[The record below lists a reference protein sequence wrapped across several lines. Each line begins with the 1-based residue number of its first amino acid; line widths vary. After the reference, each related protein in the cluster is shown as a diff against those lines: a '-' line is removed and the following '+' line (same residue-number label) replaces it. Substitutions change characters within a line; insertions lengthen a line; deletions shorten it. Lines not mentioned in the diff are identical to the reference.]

1 MWDLP
6 GAGIKFT
13 SPPLAGGFLITREV
27 LGWSFWIRE
36 KHIHLSLPFACWFS
50 LSLSET
56 DPTVSSIPLL
66 TLKGHD
72 SYWIFRI
79 TISGSLYSE
88 LIRDIKSKFKNNF
101 FFFLPRCG
109 SCRISVPW
117 PGIEPR
123 QWHWKHQVLITRSP
137 GNSPNKK
144 AFLHIRYLNRLR
156 NFELVTQVS
165 RIQNSGPQ
173 ACQAPGGGGPRDCLA
188 FSYFWSL
195 LSAVCAPGSGR
206 SCTGVRHHALPRC
219 LLPWLKWCH
228 QEEMRD
234 TNARSTSKRQGSV
247 WHRRRTM
254 GTEQDDWLWRIWF
267 DIFSFPNRETGL
279 SGWLSVWRIHL
290 QCRRH
295 RRRQFDPWVGKSPWR
310 RVWQPTPVFLPG
322 ESHGQRS
329 LAGYGQ

>member
-101 FFFLPRCG
+101 FFFASL
-109 SCRISVPW
+109 W
-117 PGIEPR
+117 
-123 QWHWKHQVLITRSP
+123 VLQDLSSLTRDWTQAVALKAPSPNHSITR
-137 GNSPNKK
+137 
-144 AFLHIRYLNRLR
+144 
-156 NFELVTQVS
+156 ELPKQKSFFTYQVS
-165 RIQNSGPQ
+165 Q
-173 ACQAPGGGGPRDCLA
+173 
-188 FSYFWSL
+188 
-195 LSAVCAPGSGR
+195 
-206 SCTGVRHHALPRC
+206 
-219 LLPWLKWCH
+219 
-228 QEEMRD
+228 
-234 TNARSTSKRQGSV
+234 
-247 WHRRRTM
+247 
-254 GTEQDDWLWRIWF
+254 
-267 DIFSFPNRETGL
+267 
-279 SGWLSVWRIHL
+279 
-290 QCRRH
+290 
-295 RRRQFDPWVGKSPWR
+295 
-310 RVWQPTPVFLPG
+310 
-322 ESHGQRS
+322 
-329 LAGYGQ
+329 